1 MGKKKK
7 SAEEVVAEPE
17 VETTLVEA
25 EPATEEVNENVESLK
40 TVFMSTTVWGIIIS
54 VFSKLSIL
62 MFDFGLDESAASEI
76 VNLAATYSPLLI
88 GFVGDAVALRGRM
101 KAKKALTFKKKKRKK

>member
-7 SAEEVVAEPE
+7 SVEEIVEPE

-25 EPATEEVNENVESLK
+25 EPATEEPSEHVESLK

-54 VFSKLSIL
+54 VLSKIGIVL
-62 MFDFGLDESAASEI
+62 FGIGLEESAANEVI
-76 VNLAATYSPLLI
+76 NMAALYSPLLI

-101 KAKKALTFKKKKRKK
+101 KAKKALTFKKKKRK